1 MSEAKADFDWA
12 AARGDKW
19 RDQLGAMEAMLAPID
34 EPLIDA
40 LQLDAPYRIA
50 DVACGGGGTTLE
62 VLRRAPHGS
71 VVHGFDISPALI
83 ESARARFPEQA
94 HALTFALA
102 DVATVAAPEAKY
114 ERLVSRFGTMFF
126 DAPAAAFGN
135 LRHWLVPGGRFAFAV
150 WGRPT
155 DNPMGLVREVAAT
168 VIEMPAPDPE
178 APGPFRYADVDKLL
192 TLLTNAGFGELAVQ
206 EWRGSLQIG
215 GGVAPDAAA
224 QFALDAFSIGEQVA
238 RAGAEVFA
246 AVRQALS
253 ARFADYADGGIVRL
267 GASVHLVTG
276 TRA

>member
-12 AARGDKW
+12 ASRGEKW
-19 RDQLGAMEAMLAPID
+19 REQLGAMEAMLAPID

-83 ESARARFPEQA
+83 ESARARFPERA

-102 DVATVAAPEAKY
+102 DVATVAAPAAPY

-126 DAPAAAFGN
+126 DEPAAAFGN
-135 LRHWLVPGGRFAFAV
+135 LLHWLAPGGRFAFAV

-168 VIEMPAPDPE
+168 FVEMPMPDPA
-178 APGPFRYADVDKLL
+178 APGPFRYANVDPLL
-192 TLLTNAGFGELAVQ
+192 TLLTGAGFADLAVQ
-206 EWRGSLQIG
+206 EWRGPLQIG
-215 GGVAPDAAA
+215 GGLPPESAAE
-224 QFALDAFSIGEQVA
+224 FALNAFSIGEQVA
-238 RAGAEVFA
+238 RAGTEAFA

-253 ARFADYADGGIVRL
+253 ARFVDHVTDGVVQL

-276 TRA
+276 RR